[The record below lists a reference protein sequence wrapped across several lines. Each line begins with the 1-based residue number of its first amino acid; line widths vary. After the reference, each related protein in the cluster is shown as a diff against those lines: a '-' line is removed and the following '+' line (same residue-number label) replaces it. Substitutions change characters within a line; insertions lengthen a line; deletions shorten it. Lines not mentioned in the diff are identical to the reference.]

1 MIRTLRNIIGVSFA
15 LLLSFLL
22 FIVFLEKRYDT
33 YCYEKEDCV
42 EATVTHVSLIKK
54 SGRYSSNV
62 SIEYTTPKGRQ
73 KEGYLTKLSD
83 RGIRKGDKLLVGCDE
98 DGDARLV
105 KRDLLTWKY
114 IDKRNNANGMLI
126 YSFVPLLI
134 GLFGYIVLSHKQG
147 IAVSSIIAIVGIWL
161 AKYSNIYSGDLLLA
175 IERTCMVTTVISFLL
190 IISRWIA
197 MRRENTECDFG
208 TKEEYPSPKT
218 KEVKQGKSRFSVF
231 GWIGK
236 RIASFGR
243 MVKRIENVRSSS
255 WAILCFVAAS
265 VLAVSSIY
273 LIWGRGEYS
282 GYKCTAGEIEDV
294 DALNTYEDNEI
305 VDSSYSVTFEYV
317 TDKGEKRTYT
327 TDYTFSKRELDIFYE
342 DKILIGYKDDSATIL
357 EKNMYTGKYEA
368 YDKYPIGWLM
378 LADMFFLIGIYM
390 ITKNA
395 SIGIKKLV
403 RAIGWILF
411 GMLFEFSFIVS
422 SGEDKIVYGRAI
434 PTLIGVI
441 KLILAVVWIIK
452 ESKISQN
459 IEDIEYNKRIS
470 EIRARKSMFE
480 YKKKN

>member
-114 IDKRNNANGMLI
+114 IDKRNNANGMMI
-126 YSFVPLLI
+126 CSFVPLLM
-134 GLFGYIVLSHKQG
+134 GVLGYIVLSHKQG

-175 IERTCMVTTVISFLL
+175 IERTCMVTTVISLLL

-197 MRRENTECDFG
+197 MRRENTECNFG
-208 TKEEYPSPKT
+208 TKEEYQLPKT
-218 KEVKQGKSRFSVF
+218 KEVKQRKLRFSVF

-236 RIASFGR
+236 RIASLCR
-243 MVKRIENVRSSS
+243 TVKRIENVRSSS
-255 WAILCFVAAS
+255 WAVLCFVAAS

-273 LIWGRGEYS
+273 LVWGRGEYS
-282 GYKCTAGEIEDV
+282 GYKCTTGEIEDV

-305 VDSSYSVTFEYV
+305 VDSSYAVTFEYV

-327 TDYTFSKRELDIFYE
+327 TDYTFSKRELDTLYE
-342 DKILIGYKDDSATIL
+342 DKVLIGYKDDSATIL
-357 EKNMYTGKYEA
+357 EENMYTGRYEP
-368 YDKYPIGWLM
+368 YDKSPSGWFILAGIFVLIGTYMMTKTWPMWTKRFTRGIGWM
-378 LADMFFLIGIYM
+378 A
-390 ITKNA
+390 
-395 SIGIKKLV
+395 
-403 RAIGWILF
+403 F
-411 GMLFEFSFIVS
+411 GMLFEFSAIIS
-422 SGEDKIVYGRAI
+422 SGLDQIMIARSVF
-434 PTLIGVI
+434 TVIGLY
-441 KLILAVVWIIK
+441 KCSKAYAPFVWERK
-452 ESKISQN
+452 ELK
-459 IEDIEYNKRIS
+459 EE
-470 EIRARKSMFE
+470 RKKMVLRR
-480 YKKKN
+480 

>member
-126 YSFVPLLI
+126 CSFVPLLM
-134 GLFGYIVLSHKQG
+134 GVLGYIVLSHKQG

-175 IERTCMVTTVISFLL
+175 IERTCMVTTVISLLL

-197 MRRENTECDFG
+197 MRRENTECNFG
-208 TKEEYPSPKT
+208 TKEEYQLPKT
-218 KEVKQGKSRFSVF
+218 KEVKQRKLRFSVF

-236 RIASFGR
+236 RIASLCR
-243 MVKRIENVRSSS
+243 TVKRIENVRSSS
-255 WAILCFVAAS
+255 WAVLCFVAAS

-273 LIWGRGEYS
+273 LVWGRGEYS
-282 GYKCTAGEIEDV
+282 GYKCTTGEIEDV

-305 VDSSYSVTFEYV
+305 VDSSYAVTFEYV

-327 TDYTFSKRELDIFYE
+327 TDYTFSKRELDTLYE
-342 DKILIGYKDDSATIL
+342 DKVLIGYKDDSATIL
-357 EKNMYTGKYEA
+357 EENMYTGRYEP
-368 YDKYPIGWLM
+368 YDKSPSGWFILAGIFVLIGTYMMTKTWPMWTKRFTRGIGWM
-378 LADMFFLIGIYM
+378 A
-390 ITKNA
+390 
-395 SIGIKKLV
+395 
-403 RAIGWILF
+403 F
-411 GMLFEFSFIVS
+411 GMLFEFSAIIS
-422 SGEDKIVYGRAI
+422 SGLDQIMIARSVF
-434 PTLIGVI
+434 TVIGLY
-441 KLILAVVWIIK
+441 KCSKAYAPFVWERK
-452 ESKISQN
+452 ELK
-459 IEDIEYNKRIS
+459 EE
-470 EIRARKSMFE
+470 RKKMVLRR
-480 YKKKN
+480 

>member
-54 SGRYSSNV
+54 SGRYSCDV
-62 SIEYTTPKGRQ
+62 SIEYTTPRGKQ

-105 KRDLLTWKY
+105 KRDILTWKY
-114 IDKRNNANGMLI
+114 IDKKNSSNGMLLG
-126 YSFVPLLI
+126 SFVVLII
-134 GLFGYIVLSHKQG
+134 GLFAYIMLSHKQG
-147 IAVSSIIAIVGIWL
+147 IAVSSIIAIFAIWL
-161 AKYSNIYSGDLLLA
+161 AKYSNIYSGNLLVA
-175 IERTCMVTTVISFLL
+175 IERTCMVTTVISLLL

-208 TKEEYPSPKT
+208 TKEEYQLPKT
-218 KEVKQGKSRFSVF
+218 KEVKQRKSRFSIF

-236 RIASFGR
+236 RIASLAR
-243 MVKRIENVRSSS
+243 TVKRIENVRSSY
-255 WAILCFVAAS
+255 WAVLCFVIAS
-265 VLAVSSIY
+265 VLAVSSVY

-282 GYKCTAGEIEDV
+282 GYKYTTGEVEDL
-294 DALNTYEDNEI
+294 DALNTYKDNKI
-305 VDSSYSVTFEYV
+305 IRSSYAVTFEYV
-317 TDKGEKRTYT
+317 TDTGEKRTYT
-327 TDYTFSKRELDIFYE
+327 TDYTFEEREVDTFFE
-342 DKILIGYKDDSATIL
+342 DKVLIGYKDDSATIL

-395 SIGIKKLV
+395 SIVTKKIM

-422 SGEDKIVYGRAI
+422 SGEDKIVCGRALFTI
-434 PTLIGVI
+434 IGVI
-441 KLILAVVWIIK
+441 KFILAVVWIIK
-452 ESKISQN
+452 ERKISQK
-459 IEDIEYNKRIS
+459 IDDIEYNKRIS

-480 YKKKN
+480 YKKKK

>member
-42 EATVTHVSLIKK
+42 EATVTYVSLIKT
-54 SGRYSSNV
+54 SGRYSCNV
-62 SIEYTTPKGRQ
+62 FIEYTTPDGER
-73 KEGYLTKLSD
+73 KEDYLTKISD
-83 RGIRKGDKLLVGCDE
+83 RGIRKGDKLFVGCDE

-243 MVKRIENVRSSS
+243 TVKRIENVRSSS

>member
-434 PTLIGVI
+434 FTIIGVI
-441 KLILAVVWIIK
+441 KCILVVVWAVRN
-452 ESKISQN
+452 SKISEKVQ
-459 IEDIEYNKRIS
+459 DTKYNKKIS
-470 EIRARKSMFE
+470 EMRTKKSIFE
-480 YKKKN
+480 YKRK